1 MAEVVKYLFDRAF
14 EPPAKAGSKGTA
26 AALQMQEE
34 WERKMADACC
44 TAYEEG
50 HAEGEAEARKGFERK
65 TCDQV
70 VALLQCAE
78 NLLRNVKQ
86 ECEGIQSEAIALAN
100 MTASLLAKEL
110 IEQMPTANLESLF
123 AEALEHANDAPHIVF
138 TVNDNVVDEVQKT
151 ITSIAAQRGFL
162 GKIIVLGDPETKAGD
177 CCLQWADG
185 GISVDF
191 EKTRKAISQ
200 IVERYLTTPETQAQT
215 AGADQAQS
223 ETNIVSGPISGSG
236 EMQ

>member
-1 MAEVVKYLFDRAF
+1 MKG
-14 EPPAKAGSKGTA
+14 GSKGKA
-26 AALQMQEE
+26 AALKLQEE

-50 HAEGEAEARKGFERK
+50 RAEGEAEARKGIEQETR
-65 TCDQV
+65 DQV
-70 VALLQCAE
+70 GALLKCAE
-78 NLLRNVKQ
+78 QLLRNVKQ
-86 ECEGIQSEAIALAN
+86 ECEGIQREAIELAST
-100 MTASLLAKEL
+100 TASLLAKEL
-110 IEQMPTANLESLF
+110 IGHMPTANLESLF
-123 AEALEHANDAPHIVF
+123 AEALEHANDAPHIVL
-138 TVNDNVVDEVQKT
+138 TVNDNLVDGVQKT
-151 ITSIAAQRGFL
+151 ITSIAAQRGFS

-200 IVERYLTTPETQAQT
+200 IVKRYLVTPKAQAQT
-215 AGADQAQS
+215 ARTDQQQDDPALTHDDAGIEDQS
-223 ETNIVSGPISGSG
+223 ETESVSGPIGGSG